1 MRYHTSITAVV
12 VVNIV
17 YQSQTF
23 LKIFGL
29 VLFGEANDKHQIP
42 HLTTKTV
49 NEIATKTHFWLSI
62 KVVTMVLLVYNSL
75 IVIMNPIRKQF
86 AWQKLVFPSQP
97 RVGPPLAI
105 IANDCIT
112 TLQSSGII
120 QLPYCTILVYVI
132 SKQKLIVAMQQQV
145 SIFTYIERALD
156 INGIYQHIVLLHSV
170 PKSNK

>member
-1 MRYHTSITAVV
+1 MFY
-12 VVNIV
+12 
-17 YQSQTF
+17 TF
-23 LKIFGL
+23 YCCLFGL
-29 VLFGEANDKHQIP
+29 TKQKYIFPNNWQKCVDRSI
-42 HLTTKTV
+42 KTV

-132 SKQKLIVAMQQQV
+132 SKQKLIVAMPQQV
-145 SIFTYIERALD
+145 SIFTYIE
-156 INGIYQHIVLLHSV
+156 ST
-170 PKSNK
+170 